1 MTRDKAKLL
10 IVDDTATNIQILNEA
25 LEGEFET
32 FFALNGVDALKT
44 AQAVLPDLILLD
56 VMMPA
61 MDGFEVCSRLK
72 EDPQLKDIPV
82 IFITA
87 LGQPEEE
94 SRGLTLGAVDYV
106 TKPINPALVLLRV
119 RNHLELK
126 NQRDALER
134 RTRELEK
141 ALAEIKLLQG
151 IIPICA
157 SCKKIRD
164 DKGYWQ
170 QVEVFIMNHS
180 EAEFSHGLCPACAE
194 KLYPNQYAKMLPKEN
209 T

>member
-1 MTRDKAKLL
+1 MTRDKARLL

-72 EDPQLKDIPV
+72 EDLQLKDIPV

-134 RTRELEK
+134 RTIELEK

-180 EAEFSHGLCPACAE
+180 DAEFSHGLCPACAE
-194 KLYPNQYAKMLPKEN
+194 KLYPNQYAKMLPKVN